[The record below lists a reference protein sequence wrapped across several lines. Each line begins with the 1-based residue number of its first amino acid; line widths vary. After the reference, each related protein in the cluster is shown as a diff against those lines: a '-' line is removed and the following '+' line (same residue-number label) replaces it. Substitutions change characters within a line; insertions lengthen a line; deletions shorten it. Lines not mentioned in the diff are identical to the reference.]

1 MMTTTAGDDAS
12 ADEGLPAAQA
22 GVPLDSEIAIG
33 TDEYAGVGGSFVFDP
48 ATGRRTP
55 TAGPALEIATR
66 PDNPSKE

>member
-1 MMTTTAGDDAS
+1 MMTTTAGDDAP
-12 ADEGLPAAQA
+12 ADEGLPDTQL

-33 TDEYAGVGGSFVFDP
+33 TDEYAGVAGSFVFDP

-66 PDNPSKE
+66 PDNHPKE